1 MSKILINNN
10 LFVVTGLRL
19 IGYSNKNVCI
29 SNLIGIFQKN
39 KNYQLWIEFLLLLGG
54 YFIER

>member
-19 IGYSNKNVCI
+19 IGYSNKDVYM
-29 SNLIGIFQKN
+29 SNLIEIFKKN

-54 YFIER
+54 YFVER